1 MAGKCHKKNLEFVN
15 EFSFCCHSTIKKILW
30 NSFYLMVANSEKKP
44 TIFDLTFDTHDNPG
58 DIFKIYK
65 WVWNFL
71 FLISLC
77 EQVLKTHQKHNIFW
91 CVFVVFCIRKPPDF
105 LNEGAIRGWIWSGAC
120 SGDLLLKDLDLLKCL
135 QGSKIK
141 HT

>member
-1 MAGKCHKKNLEFVN
+1 MNLVFAAIQPLKKFYETVFIWW
-15 EFSFCCHSTIKKILW
+15 SQILK
-30 NSFYLMVANSEKKP
+30 KKP

-65 WVWNFL
+65 WFWNFL

-105 LNEGAIRGWIWSGAC
+105 LNEGARRAHLKVLGWT
-120 SGDLLLKDLDLLKCL
+120 LF
-135 QGSKIK
+135 
-141 HT
+141 